1 MTHSNQKN
9 KIASINLNDET
20 HQVMKKWAEYQ
31 GTTMPKLATALL
43 EQMQPVLQQ
52 MITTY
57 EEILEGRDE
66 NEALNQLLMKGV
78 EHANNQINDKEQFD
92 VTDKRQGD

>member
-1 MTHSNQKN
+1 MTDNSKRN
-9 KIASINLNDET
+9 KIAVHLNDET

-31 GTTMPKLATALL
+31 GTTMPKLAQALL
-43 EQMQPVLQQ
+43 EQMHPVLEQ

-92 VTDKRQGD
+92 VTDKRKGN

>member
-1 MTHSNQKN
+1 MTDNSKRN
-9 KIASINLNDET
+9 KIAVHLNDET

-31 GTTMPKLATALL
+31 GTTMPKLAQALL
-43 EQMQPVLQQ
+43 EQMHPVLEQ
-52 MITTY
+52 MIITY

-92 VTDKRQGD
+92 VTDKRKGD

>member
-1 MTHSNQKN
+1 MTENSKRN
-9 KIASINLNDET
+9 KIAVHLNDET

-31 GTTMPKLATALL
+31 GTTMPKLAQALL
-43 EQMQPVLQQ
+43 EQMHPVLEQ

-92 VTDKRQGD
+92 VTDKRKGD

>member
-1 MTHSNQKN
+1 MTDNSKRN
-9 KIASINLNDET
+9 KIAVHLNDET

-31 GTTMPKLATALL
+31 GTTMPKLAQALL
-43 EQMQPVLQQ
+43 EQMHPVLEQ
-52 MITTY
+52 MIITY

>member
-1 MTHSNQKN
+1 MTDNSKRN
-9 KIASINLNDET
+9 KIAVHLNDET

-31 GTTMPKLATALL
+31 GTTMPKLAQALL
-43 EQMQPVLQQ
+43 EQMHPVLEQ

-92 VTDKRQGD
+92 VTDKRKGD